1 MNLSDLEDDEFV
13 TINLFAKY
21 NVPYTKPNKAYN
33 DLVDAWIPFSAGR
46 NKKAAPCWWWYN
58 VFTAMRRGYGGLRVQ
73 MQADYWTDNPCGV
86 SYRGVRSVV
95 EYAEREGLVTRYTGC
110 YTRELKAETVLVFT
124 DKLKSIVELRIIKCR
139 FNKEPL
145 ENPIVIKKRGTE
157 DRLDVCENEET
168 IRMKD
173 EVLKYNESLCSARI
187 EWGGTP
193 VPFVE
198 YKRSFSDDLYHGG
211 RLYADGGGVQTIPSV
226 YRRKHL
232 TIDGEPVVEVDYS
245 AQHPRILYEYEW
257 QSKQGDL
264 DGFKVDFDPYG
275 ASQVV
280 AVDLEAIENHKA
292 RYGLSE
298 YNPVRN
304 LYKLA
309 LVVML
314 SAKDEGKARQA
325 INHSIYL
332 DRMKDNEKRKMYVGL
347 SKFVNVGD
355 VMEAL
360 ANHNSPINH
369 YFYRDFGLRLQNID
383 ATIALKVI
391 DYLVQC
397 GEVCLAYHDSFIV
410 KEKNR
415 ELLEH
420 CMRHAWLDV
429 VGSDEFCKITAK

>member
-168 IRMKD
+168 IRRMKD
-173 EVLKYNESLCSARI
+173 EEKKGE
-187 EWGGTP
+187 E
-193 VPFVE
+193 
-198 YKRSFSDDLYHGG
+198 G
-211 RLYADGGGVQTIPSV
+211 REGV
-226 YRRKHL
+226 
-232 TIDGEPVVEVDYS
+232 GETK
-245 AQHPRILYEYEW
+245 QHFQP
-257 QSKQGDL
+257 
-264 DGFKVDFDPYG
+264 PT
-275 ASQVV
+275 
-280 AVDLEAIENHKA
+280 
-292 RYGLSE
+292 
-298 YNPVRN
+298 NP
-304 LYKLA
+304 
-309 LVVML
+309 
-314 SAKDEGKARQA
+314 
-325 INHSIYL
+325 
-332 DRMKDNEKRKMYVGL
+332 
-347 SKFVNVGD
+347 
-355 VMEAL
+355 
-360 ANHNSPINH
+360 
-369 YFYRDFGLRLQNID
+369 
-383 ATIALKVI
+383 AT
-391 DYLVQC
+391 
-397 GEVCLAYHDSFIV
+397 
-410 KEKNR
+410 
-415 ELLEH
+415 
-420 CMRHAWLDV
+420 MRV
-429 VGSDEFCKITAK
+429 